1 MPQSQEEGK
10 PLARADAGNDFDL
23 FVSLSEAASGT
34 DTDPPALQAPQART
48 FRTLV
53 AFSEYT
59 LRRMASGRPSP

>member
-10 PLARADAGNDFDL
+10 PLARGDAGNDVDL
-23 FVSLSEAASGT
+23 CVSLSEAASGT
-34 DTDPPALQAPQART
+34 DTDPPGLQAPQART